1 MVVAVAAL
9 LVALSGTAV
18 AAGHLARGDSLIA
31 KNSLSGN
38 RLRNHTLSGT
48 QINLSKLGKVNSA
61 KKADTATN
69 ATNATTAATATNAT
83 TAATAT
89 NATTAATATNATTAA
104 TATNALSLGGIA
116 ASGYTRNDCSS
127 VTGQIKG
134 FVLVPAS
141 TTFSSTLTNVAGAY
155 NCSGQAVQARRIGV
169 GDYEVKFLGSPV
181 TIALGN
187 IVDPSTITDHAFVSF
202 TQIGAGD
209 FEVLEFNAVLAAA
222 QDRQFSVVT
231 P

>member
-1 MVVAVAAL
+1 
-9 LVALSGTAV
+9 
-18 AAGHLARGDSLIA
+18 
-31 KNSLSGN
+31 
-38 RLRNHTLSGT
+38 
-48 QINLSKLGKVNSA
+48 
-61 KKADTATN
+61 
-69 ATNATTAATATNAT
+69 
-83 TAATAT
+83 
-89 NATTAATATNATTAA
+89 
-104 TATNALSLGGIA
+104 
-116 ASGYTRNDCSS
+116 
-127 VTGQIKG
+127 
-134 FVLVPAS
+134 
-141 TTFSSTLTNVAGAY
+141 VAGAY

>member
-1 MVVAVAAL
+1 MVVAMAAL

-31 KNSLSGN
+31 KKSLSGN

-48 QINLSKLGKVNSA
+48 QMNLSKLGKVNSA
-61 KKADTATN
+61 NKADTATN
-69 ATNATTAATATNAT
+69 ATN
-83 TAATAT
+83 AT

-127 VTGQIKG
+127 ITGQIKG
-134 FVLVPAS
+134 FALVPAS
-141 TTFSSTLTNVAGAY
+141 TSFSSTLTDVAGAY
-155 NCSGQAVQARRIGV
+155 NCSGQAVQARRIGL

-187 IVDPSTITDHAFVSF
+187 IVDPSTFTDHAFVSF
-202 TQIGAGD
+202 RQIGAGD
-209 FEVLEFNAVLAAA
+209 FEVLVYNAFLAAA

>member
-1 MVVAVAAL
+1 MKKILGRRPSASMVVAMAAL

-31 KNSLSGN
+31 KKSLSGN

-69 ATNATTAATATNAT
+69 ATNAT
-83 TAATAT
+83 
-89 NATTAATATNATTAA
+89 NATTAA

-127 VTGQIKG
+127 ITGQIKG
-134 FVLVPAS
+134 FALVPAS
-141 TTFSSTLTNVAGAY
+141 TSFSSTLTDVAGAY
-155 NCSGQAVQARRIGV
+155 NCSGQAVQARRIGL

-187 IVDPSTITDHAFVSF
+187 IVDPSTFTDHAFVSF
-202 TQIGAGD
+202 RQIGAGD
-209 FEVLEFNAVLAAA
+209 FEVLVYNAFLAAA

>member
-1 MVVAVAAL
+1 MVVAMAAL

-31 KNSLSGN
+31 KKSLSGN

-69 ATNATTAATATNAT
+69 ATNAT
-83 TAATAT
+83 
-89 NATTAATATNATTAA
+89 NATTAA

-127 VTGQIKG
+127 ITGQIKG
-134 FVLVPAS
+134 FALVPAS
-141 TTFSSTLTNVAGAY
+141 TSFSSTLTDVAGAY
-155 NCSGQAVQARRIGV
+155 NCSGQAVQARRIGL

-187 IVDPSTITDHAFVSF
+187 IVDPSTFTDHAFVSF
-202 TQIGAGD
+202 RQIGAGD
-209 FEVLEFNAVLAAA
+209 FEVLVYNAFLAAA

>member
-1 MVVAVAAL
+1 MKKILGRRPSASMVVALAAL

-18 AAGHLARGDSLIA
+18 AAGHLSSGDSLIA
-31 KNSLSGN
+31 KKSLSGN

-69 ATNATTAATATNAT
+69 ATNAT
-83 TAATAT
+83 

-127 VTGQIKG
+127 ITGQIKG

-141 TTFSSTLTNVAGAY
+141 ATFSSTLTNVAGAY
-155 NCSGQAVQARRIGV
+155 NCSGQAVQARRVGL

-187 IVDPSTITDHAFVSF
+187 IVDPAGFTDNAFVSF
-202 TQIGAGD
+202 TQISAGD
-209 FEVLEFNAVLAAA
+209 FEVLVRNQVLNAA
-222 QDRQFSVVT
+222 QDRQFAVVT

>member
-1 MVVAVAAL
+1 MKKILGRRPSASMVVAVAAL

-69 ATNATTAATATNAT
+69 
-83 TAATAT
+83 AT

>member
-1 MVVAVAAL
+1 MKKIVSRRPSASMVVAMAAL

-31 KNSLSGN
+31 KKTLSGN

-69 ATNATTAATATNAT
+69 ATNATTAATATNA
-83 TAATAT
+83 
-89 NATTAATATNATTAA
+89 
-104 TATNALSLGGIA
+104 LSLGGVV

-127 VTGQIKG
+127 TTGQIKG
-134 FVLVPAS
+134 FVLVPAAS
-141 TTFSSTLTNVAGAY
+141 TFSSTLTNVTGAY
-155 NCSGQAVQARRIGV
+155 NCSGQAVQARRIAI
-169 GDYEVKFLGSPV
+169 GDYEVKFLGSPAV
-181 TIALGN
+181 IAIGN
-187 IVDPSTITDHAFVSF
+187 IVDAPVFTDNTFISF
-202 TQIGAGD
+202 SRIGVGD
-209 FEVLEFNAVLAAA
+209 FEVLIRNDVLNAA
-222 QDRQFSVVT
+222 QDRQFAVVT